1 VEIGKS
7 TGYSPFVRSNI
18 MFDFWT
24 IFLACLAVFLYI
36 WWKKTTRDATLPPG
50 PPTVPFLGNLLSV
63 SPDTLMETFMEYRQK
78 YGDVFSL
85 ITGSRVLV
93 VVNGYDTLR
102 EIFIKHGDVVSGR
115 PDMFLT
121 REIGKFKGKSLK
133 IFSLV

>member
-1 VEIGKS
+1 
-7 TGYSPFVRSNI
+7 

-24 IFLACLAVFLYI
+24 IFLACLVVLLFI

-93 VVNGYDTLR
+93 VVSGYDTLR
-102 EIFIKHGDVVSGR
+102 EIFIKHGDVVSER
-115 PDMFLT
+115 PDNFFT
-121 REIGKFKGKSLK
+121 REIGKFKGKAVYIANIHVSIDLHK
-133 IFSLV
+133 